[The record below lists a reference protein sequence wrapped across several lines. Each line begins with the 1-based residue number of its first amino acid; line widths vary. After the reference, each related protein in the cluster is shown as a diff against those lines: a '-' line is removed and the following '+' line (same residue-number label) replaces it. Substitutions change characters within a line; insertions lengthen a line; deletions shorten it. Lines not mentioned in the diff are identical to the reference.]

1 MPQSYSGKLFHM
13 LGLIRSLDAFVF
25 YRGERLLIHQQGTL
39 IDHISVFCSRPM
51 WYSNYFFTSANGH
64 FLF

>member
-51 WYSNYFFTSANGH
+51 
-64 FLF
+64 